1 MALSISRVETVLSLE
16 QLGTSEAKTACPDSP
31 VAKVSSGSWLPLV
44 AFSSGHEFHTKRMRS
59 FGDMQQAL
67 VPDVDDHG

>member
-16 QLGTSEAKTACPDSP
+16 QLLSSEGKPVCPDCP

-44 AFSSGHEFHTKRMRS
+44 AFSSGQGFSTKRMRS

-67 VPDVDDHG
+67 VPDVDDQG

>member
-16 QLGTSEAKTACPDSP
+16 QLLSSGGKTVCPDCP
-31 VAKVSSGSWLPLV
+31 VAKVSTGSWLPLV
-44 AFSSGHEFHTKRMRS
+44 AFSSAQGFQSKRMRS

-67 VPDVDDHG
+67 VPDMDDQG

>member
-16 QLGTSEAKTACPDSP
+16 QLLSTEDKPVCPDCP
-31 VAKVSSGSWLPLV
+31 VAKVSSGYWLPLV
-44 AFSSGHEFHTKRMRS
+44 AFSSGQGFSTKRMRS

-67 VPDVDDHG
+67 VPDVDDQG